1 MSVLTENEL
10 RKILKDKNLNALK
23 ELEVNKKQ
31 IITPSAISFLN
42 DHNISLKYIDNL
54 QGFNMKT
61 DNEIKKIEQD
71 IKKVT
76 NKYLTIFGVEVE
88 SKPEH
93 MTQLYDN
100 VLVFK
105 DHKRIVLRGKLDSLE
120 SKILEVQILCNKEKI
135 NKLLS
140 DLQEILDF
148 VRNLIRCEVLEEPV
162 NEIKLQGM
170 DDSEI
175 RDKSNYPKK
184 YFGIGDEPIH
194 YTMGEVVVSLNS
206 IRTEVREAEL
216 LAYKAF
222 KDEYGNVKRED
233 IIRGLNR
240 LSSLLWIMI
249 FKYRTGKYSN

>member
-61 DNEIKKIEQD
+61 DNEINKIEQD

-93 MTQLYDN
+93 MTQLHDN

-105 DHKRIVLRGKLDSLE
+105 DNKRIVFRGKLDSLE

-135 NKLLS
+135 NKLIS

-148 VRNLIRCEVLEEPV
+148 VRNLIRCEVLEELV

-170 DDSEI
+170 DYSDI
-175 RDKSNYPKK
+175 RDKSKYPKK

-194 YTMGEVVVSLNS
+194 YTMGEVVVALNS
-206 IRTEVREAEL
+206 IRTKVREAEL

-222 KDEYGNVKRED
+222 KDEDGNVKRED